1 MIYNDKINATNV
13 PSISQGTP
21 YAFLMSLVALMV
33 ELAAAFSTDESSGMW
48 RRLRNRLKLK
58 LKIQLTCRSNHKM
71 DRTGQNRTRFL
82 HEEEAY

>member
-1 MIYNDKINATNV
+1 
-13 PSISQGTP
+13 
-21 YAFLMSLVALMV
+21 MV

-82 HEEEAY
+82 HEE